1 MHMILSDVLGY
12 ETSPHKISS
21 WKSKKKQTKCDYSLD
36 KSMWLFFF
44 VEQTLDKPMWLNYVD
59 SWEQKEILLLKYWDW
74 EELCWDAS
82 C

>member
-1 MHMILSDVLGY
+1 MKDI
-12 ETSPHKISS
+12 
-21 WKSKKKQTKCDYSLD
+21 
-36 KSMWLFFF
+36 F

-59 SWEQKEILLLKYWDW
+59 SWEQKEILLLEYWDW